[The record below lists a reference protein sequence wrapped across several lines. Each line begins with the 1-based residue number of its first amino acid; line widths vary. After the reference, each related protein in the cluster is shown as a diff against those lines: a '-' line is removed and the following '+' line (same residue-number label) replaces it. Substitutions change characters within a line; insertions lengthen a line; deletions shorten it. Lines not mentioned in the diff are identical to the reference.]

1 MKEDTSI
8 RDALADSLRRTQPK
22 LYEALTEMVARHI
35 PKRVIM
41 AQVRHAI
48 AGSRRSPQE
57 GKLTEGCCEAAIDL
71 LREQPAVSDPFED
84 TP

>member
-8 RDALADSLRRTQPK
+8 RDALAESLRRTQPK
-22 LYEALTEMVARHI
+22 LYASLAEMVARRI

-48 AGSRRSPQE
+48 AGSRRSAQE
-57 GKLTEGCCEAAIDL
+57 GKLTEGCCEAAIDR
-71 LREQPAVSDPFED
+71 LREEPAVGDPFEE